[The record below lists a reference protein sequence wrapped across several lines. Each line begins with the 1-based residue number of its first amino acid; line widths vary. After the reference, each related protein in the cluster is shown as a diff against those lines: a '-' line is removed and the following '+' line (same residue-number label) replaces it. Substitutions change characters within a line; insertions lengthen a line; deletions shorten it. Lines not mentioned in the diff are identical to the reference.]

1 MQQRV
6 DFHTISGGLS
16 PRREEGGAWVEE
28 EGEWGTGESVEAEL
42 QYQMDGGGE
51 GGRDFGNK
59 RAVDGEAYRFRSF
72 SEEV

>member
-1 MQQRV
+1 M
-6 DFHTISGGLS
+6 
-16 PRREEGGAWVEE
+16 EE